1 MQKSTVKQ
9 VQGSNLQL
17 LFVKKFKAANLEKPS
32 PRSPRLNSEAYVIS
46 FTKKSL
52 FAGFQELNKIA
63 DQLFQRSRYL
73 SSSCLWKNSQR
84 SNFKMQTSASVTC
97 VQGSK
102 MLNSVCSNNYRI
114 IADHLFK
121 EAFHLSRSS
130 KN

>member
-1 MQKSTVKQ
+1 MRKSTTKQ

-17 LFVKKFKAANLEKPS
+17 LFVKKFIAANFRKALTEKS
-32 PRSPRLNSEAYVIS
+32 TLKQKRLNSEAFVIS

-97 VQGSK
+97 VQGRK
-102 MLNSVCSNNYRI
+102 MLNSVCSNNY
-114 IADHLFK
+114 A
-121 EAFHLSRSS
+121 
-130 KN
+130 